1 MTVRRTSHGSAIEEL
16 VTGSGEPVTLF
27 AHGLA
32 GSITTTRPFASGV
45 SGTKVFFHAR
55 GHGGSS
61 RGPMTYEGLAEDL
74 REIADAHRAT
84 RALGVS
90 MGAGTLLRTVADAP
104 DRFERLVL
112 VLPAVVAGPRGP
124 SAAAYW
130 SRVFSSEPE
139 ELAALLAEEIPPQA
153 REAARG
159 FVDEQVAALTGRRG
173 RRMFAEIAAD
183 NPLADEAPL
192 KAVEVPVLLI
202 GAEGDP
208 RHPAEVT
215 RRLASLLPNA
225 TAHVYPEPGL
235 LWRYRSDLRERI
247 SGFLNA
253 SA

>member
-1 MTVRRTSHGSAIEEL
+1 MTVRRTSSGAALEEL
-16 VTGSGEPVTLF
+16 TTGSGEPVTVF

-32 GSITTTRPFASGV
+32 GSIATTRPFASGV
-45 SGTKVFFHAR
+45 AGTKVFFHAR

-61 RGPMTYEGLAEDL
+61 RGPMTYEGLAADL
-74 REIADAHRAT
+74 REIADAHGAT

-90 MGAGTLLRTVADAP
+90 MGAGTLLRAAADDP
-104 DRFERLVL
+104 RRFERLVL

-124 SAAAYW
+124 EAVAYW
-130 SRVFSSEPE
+130 RRVFSAEPD
-139 ELAALLAEEIPPQA
+139 ELAALLSEEIPPEARDSA
-153 REAARG
+153 RE
-159 FVDEQVAALTGRRG
+159 FVGEQVAALTGRRG
-173 RRMFAEIAAD
+173 ERMFGEIAAD
-183 NPLADEAPL
+183 NPLDDAEPL

-202 GAEGDP
+202 GAEGDA

-215 RRLASLLPNA
+215 RRLAALLPNA

-235 LWRYRSDLRERI
+235 LWRYRGDLRARI